1 MTAKQFLN
9 RARRIDREI
18 TQSLDLY
25 QHTRDRLTSVTQSLE
40 GVNVSGTK
48 DPHKFDSLVELKD
61 TIDHKVDEL
70 VRVKAEI
77 FRAVTALPDRN
88 QRLVLISYYL
98 DMNTWE
104 QTAVNMGYT
113 YQHIV
118 RIRKRAYIELEKK
131 LELTE

>member
-1 MTAKQFLN
+1 MN

-70 VRVKAEI
+70 VRVKTEI
-77 FRAVTALPDRN
+77 YKVLLNLSDRN
-88 QRLVLISYYL
+88 QRLALIAYYL
-98 DMNTWE
+98 DMSTWE
-104 QTAVNMGYT
+104 QIAVNMNYS
-113 YQHIV
+113 YQHIMW
-118 RIRKRAYIELEKK
+118 IRKQAIIEVEKLLK
-131 LELTE
+131 DKIE